1 MFIGIVSV
9 LLFQSMTSAHP
20 HEEPRA
26 KEEVAQTQESFF
38 SDSFF
43 NDDPFESMQKMRER
57 MLKDFN
63 SFGGGFGDSIFDMDL
78 DHSNLFDG
86 GQKSYTMSSRETE
99 DSLIYEIELES
110 GVKGD
115 SVNVSVE
122 NGMVTVSGQ
131 KTTTNKDESNMG
143 QSIFSSSSS
152 FSQSF
157 SVPQY
162 VDSENVKITN
172 EDKKIIL
179 TFPKGTQ
186 EV

>member
-1 MFIGIVSV
+1 M
-9 LLFQSMTSAHP
+9 P
-20 HEEPRA
+20 
-26 KEEVAQTQESFF
+26 QTQESFL

-57 MLKDFN
+57 VLKNFN
-63 SFGGGFGDSIFDMDL
+63 SFGGGFGDSIFDMNL
-78 DHSNLFDG
+78 DHSNILNG
-86 GQKSYTMSSRETE
+86 GQKSYTISSSETE
-99 DSLIYEIELES
+99 GSLIYEIELES

-122 NGMVTVSGQ
+122 KGMVTISGQ
-131 KTTTNKDESNMG
+131 KKTINKGESNMG

-157 SVPQY
+157 SVPQH
-162 VDSENVKITN
+162 VDRDNVKITN
-172 EDKKIIL
+172 KDKKIIL